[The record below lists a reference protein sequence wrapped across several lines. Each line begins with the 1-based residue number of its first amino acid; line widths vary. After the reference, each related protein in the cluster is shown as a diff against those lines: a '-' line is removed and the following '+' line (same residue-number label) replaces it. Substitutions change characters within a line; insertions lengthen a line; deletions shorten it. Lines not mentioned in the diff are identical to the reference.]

1 MAEFENNNVEEV
13 EGEEVESNIITL
25 TDEETGNEEDF
36 ELYAR
41 VTMDEKDYFA
51 LIPCNTE
58 LDEYVI
64 LRATVDGD
72 DLIFE
77 TIEDDDEFEKV
88 EDYFNDLLMS
98 EIDYDEN

>member
-13 EGEEVESNIITL
+13 VEDELENTIITL
-25 TDEETGNEEDF
+25 TDEETGAEEDF

-41 VTMDEKDYFA
+41 VTMDGNDYFA

-64 LRATVDGD
+64 LRATVDGE
-72 DLIFE
+72 DLVFE
-77 TIEDDDEFEKV
+77 TIEDDEEFEKV

-98 EIDYDEN
+98 EVDYDEN